1 MKDEL
6 NIMKNFR
13 EKGEIF
19 ATCCESHEILAKDA
33 ALVDEIL
40 QVGSPGKNM
49 SEEEA
54 MVKFYKFLAFP
65 LQGVC
70 KYANYLLK
78 Q

>member
-13 EKGEIF
+13 EKGEIL
-19 ATCCESHEILAKDA
+19 ATCCESHKILAIDA
-33 ALVDEIL
+33 ARVDEIL
-40 QVGSPGKNM
+40 QLGSSGKNM
-49 SEEEA
+49 SEKEA

-70 KYANYLLK
+70 KYANYVLK